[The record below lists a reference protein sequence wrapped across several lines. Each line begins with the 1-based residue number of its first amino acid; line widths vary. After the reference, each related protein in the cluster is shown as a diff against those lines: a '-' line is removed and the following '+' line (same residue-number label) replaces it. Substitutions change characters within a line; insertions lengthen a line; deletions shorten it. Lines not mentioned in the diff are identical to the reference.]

1 MHSNQNYLMSEP
13 IQHIF
18 TFQAINKP
26 VALELCNL
34 IDKISSKLSSDEKEK
49 LVSYYGFENIFGS
62 SYWEGFQIEENN

>member
-1 MHSNQNYLMSEP
+1 MNEP

-34 IDKISSKLSSDEKEK
+34 IDKIGSKLSSDEKEK
-49 LVSYYGFENIFGS
+49 LVSLADYVLLKELYS
-62 SYWEGFQIEENN
+62 